1 MPSEVNEENRGGFQ
15 ALFGVPRT
23 ALLLTEVDRDMLE
36 FLSAEVL
43 GTQFRT
49 C

>member
-1 MPSEVNEENRGGFQ
+1 MRRTKDAAQ
-15 ALFGVPRT
+15 AMFEAPGTV
-23 ALLLTEVDRDMLE
+23 LLLAEVDRDMLE